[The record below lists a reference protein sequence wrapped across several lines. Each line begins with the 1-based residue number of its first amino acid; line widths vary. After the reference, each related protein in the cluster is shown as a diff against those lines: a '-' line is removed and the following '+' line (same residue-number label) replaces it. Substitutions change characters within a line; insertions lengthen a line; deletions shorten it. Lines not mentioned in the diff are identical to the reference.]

1 MKKLKLLFLITA
13 VACMVVPATAQVSF
27 AVKGGVNLTNMYGKY
42 SDSFSPKF
50 GFNAGIMGEYG
61 FANNFC
67 LQSGLMVHSK
77 GDKIKFDSGCDTY
90 NFIYLQ
96 LPIHAGYKVDVAPTT
111 KIVFHAGPYIA
122 YGIDGKW
129 KRDGELLYHLFKDL
143 HYRRF
148 DVGAGIGV
156 GAEYGNFLL
165 DLGVDMGFLI
175 VDETFKQISSYLSVG
190 YKF

>member
-13 VACMVVPATAQVSF
+13 VACMAVPATAQISF
-27 AVKGGVNLTNMYGKY
+27 AVKGGVNLSNFYGE
-42 SDSFSPKF
+42 DTEDLFSKI
-50 GFNAGIMGEYG
+50 GYNAGVAGEYN

-77 GDKIKFDSGCDTY
+77 GDKIKFDSKCDTY

-129 KRDGELLYHLFKDL
+129 KKDGELQFNLFKDL
-143 HYRRF
+143 HYRKF

-175 VDETFKQISSYLSVG
+175 VDETFKHISSYLSLG
-190 YKF
+190 YRF